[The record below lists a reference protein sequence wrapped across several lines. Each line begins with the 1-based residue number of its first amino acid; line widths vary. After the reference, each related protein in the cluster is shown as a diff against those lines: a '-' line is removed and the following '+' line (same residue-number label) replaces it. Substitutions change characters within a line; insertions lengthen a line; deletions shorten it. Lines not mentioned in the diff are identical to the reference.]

1 MNSLRSETNERDQIL
16 NLMSG
21 TKPAHAP
28 AFSGLIHVTLEGLA
42 SEGLSLHK
50 VHHDA
55 EKMARA
61 AASTFKLTGMPS
73 AALPLDLCSPAEALG
88 AELIYYNDEEMQF
101 PQVRKLLFQSTREIL
116 EIGDLDTSTGSAQ
129 QVGGRMDLICEAIGL
144 LKKDIGDKAVIS
156 GMIPGPY
163 TLLIYICKAQ
173 NLFGEMKKDPQMVLD
188 ALSHLSSFLANIG
201 KSYLASGA
209 DFITIHEMGG
219 SPGFIGPKP
228 FEGFVLPALQHLT
241 LRLRSAQPQPRPTVL
256 SVCGKTDSAM
266 SLLAQS
272 GADAISVDQLT
283 NLRSARAALKDTL
296 LFGNVDPVGVLW
308 QGNKAA
314 VTESIQR
321 AKEAGVDAV
330 WPGCDLALQTPIQNL
345 GAFHMQAG

>member
-1 MNSLRSETNERDQIL
+1 MAKMNPPQLETNKRDQIL
-16 NLMSG
+16 NLLKG
-21 TKPAHAP
+21 EKAAQAP
-28 AFSGLIHVTLEGLA
+28 AFSGLIHVTTGGLA
-42 SEGLSLHK
+42 SEGLSLHE

-55 EKMARA
+55 GKMARA

-88 AELIYYNDEEMQF
+88 AELIFYNNEEMQF

-116 EIGDLDTSTGSAQ
+116 EIGELDM
-129 QVGGRMDLICEAIGL
+129 GGRINLICEAIGL

-188 ALSHLSSFLANIG
+188 ALSRLSAFLADIG
-201 KSYLASGA
+201 KAYLDAGA

-228 FEGFVLPALQHLT
+228 FETFVLPAVQKLT
-241 LRLRSAQPQPRPTVL
+241 GSLSRPTVL

-272 GADAISVDQLT
+272 GADAISVDQL
-283 NLRSARAALKDTL
+283 NDLKASRAALKDKL
-296 LFGNVDPVGVLW
+296 LFGNIDPVATLW
-308 QGNKAA
+308 QGDEGSVAEA
-314 VTESIQR
+314 VRRS
-321 AKEAGVDAV
+321 KEAGVDAV
-330 WPGCDLALQTPIQNL
+330 WPGCDLVIQTSIHNIQKML
-345 GAFHMQAG
+345 A